1 MASLFSSSILTD
13 EDIPFPE
20 IVTGTELKAGI
31 EAVAFRD
38 FEQLDVVV
46 FQRSTEADQAVF
58 IGNLQGAGNVRAEI
72 YLYIRHGITVLVNE
86 MQEIGF

>member
-1 MASLFSSSILTD
+1 MPHFSSSILTD

-20 IVTGTELKAGI
+20 SITGTEFKAGI

-46 FQRSTEADQAVF
+46 FHRGDEADQAVF
-58 IGNLQGAGNVRAEI
+58 IGNLQGAGDVRAEVC
-72 YLYIRHGITVLVNE
+72 LYIRHGE
-86 MQEIGF
+86 PYWSMKCRR